1 MNEEFPFDKFF
12 NMANQEK
19 LNNNN
24 NLVLNPTKKPEKFS
38 NDSLFD
44 EILGNLKLRL
54 DFSHYVTYF
63 EKNLSFDSLVGN
75 QVCFKV
81 PTLFIKNAI
90 EKEYMGPFQSAIEDT
105 MGHGF
110 EIVLKLAPMTPS
122 GEQGS
127 LFINSQKVA
136 PEKKKKNAGD
146 LRFTITQTPED
157 LKNQVDSAYIKHMNP
172 QDTGI
177 VIDPTKTFSNYIVGP
192 SNSLAYAAAKAVSQ
206 KPGKD
211 GKYFSLYIYSNSG
224 LGKSHLLH
232 AIGNGIKENYPSM
245 AIKLT
250 TGRDFMNS
258 YVESIKSN
266 NVDYFRKT
274 FTEKVDILIIDDIHE
289 LKDKTGTQNE
299 FFHIFNELHRNG
311 KQLIFTS
318 DKSPKEIDGMEE
330 RIRTRFQWGLVV
342 DIQKPDFETRL
353 AILKRKALDLD
364 LHVPEDVINLMA
376 QNTQGSSSIR
386 ALEGN
391 LIKLSAYVDIHKV
404 ELDMDIVKEQLKIQE
419 SSDMDRVISLE
430 DVAKALAQFFKIPL
444 ADLKSKSRSKEIAH
458 ARHIAMYLSRKI
470 IRATQ
475 QEIGFFY
482 GGRDHTSVIHASQKI
497 HEQLETDP
505 ELLKTVEQI
514 EKFILTEQ

>member
-12 NMANQEK
+12 NMAETSNPNENKGLSHIHAKKEDK
-19 LNNNN
+19 LN
-24 NLVLNPTKKPEKFS
+24 S

-44 EILGNLKLRL
+44 HILENLKVKI
-54 DFSHYVTYF
+54 DIQNYITYF

-81 PTLFIKNAI
+81 PTLFIKNTI
-90 EKEYMGPFQSAIEDT
+90 EKEFMEPFQSAIEDT

-110 EIVLKLAPMTPS
+110 EIVFKLTPPASS
-122 GEQGS
+122 GEQPS
-127 LFINSQKVA
+127 LFQNTQKMNS
-136 PEKKKKNAGD
+136 EKKKKTAGD
-146 LRFTITQTPED
+146 TRFTLTPTPED
-157 LKNQVDSAYIKHMNP
+157 QKNQVDSAFLKHMNP
-172 QDTGI
+172 HDSGI
-177 VIDPTKTFSNYIVGP
+177 VIDPTKTFDTYVVGP
-192 SNSLAYAAAKAVSQ
+192 SNSLAFAAAKAVSE

-211 GKYFSLYIYSNSG
+211 GKYFSLYLHSASG
-224 LGKSHLLH
+224 LGKTHLLH
-232 AIGNGIKENYPSM
+232 AIANGIKEKYPHL

-258 YVESIKSN
+258 YVESIKN
-266 NVDYFRKT
+266 NHVNNFRKT
-274 FTEKVDILIIDDIHE
+274 FTEKVDIIIIDDIHE

-342 DIQKPDFETRL
+342 DISKPDFETRL
-353 AILKRKALDLD
+353 AILKRKARDLD
-364 LHVPEDVINLMA
+364 LHVPEDCIVLMA

-386 ALEGN
+386 SLEGN

-419 SSDMDRVISLE
+419 TSNSDRSIGLE
-430 DVAKALAQFFKIPL
+430 DVANAVAQYFKIPL
-444 ADLKSKSRSKEIAH
+444 ADLKSKSRSKEIAY
-458 ARHIAMYLSRKI
+458 ARHIGMYLSRRV

-475 QEIGFFY
+475 QEIGLFY
-482 GGRDHTSVIHASQKI
+482 GGRDHTSVIHAAQKI
-497 HEQLETDP
+497 HEQLDVDT
-505 ELLKTVEQI
+505 ELAKIIAEI
-514 EKFILTEQ
+514 EKSI

>member
-1 MNEEFPFDKFF
+1 MNEEFPFEKFF
-12 NMANQEK
+12 NMANQGK
-19 LNNNN
+19 PSNNEA
-24 NLVLNPTKKPEKFS
+24 LTPVFTKKPS
-38 NDSLFD
+38 MLTNDSLFD
-44 EILGNLKLRL
+44 EILENLKLKL
-54 DFSHYVTYF
+54 DFQQYVTYF
-63 EKNLSFDSLVGN
+63 EKNLSFDSIEGN
-75 QVCFKV
+75 QVIFKV
-81 PTLFIKNAI
+81 PTPFIRSSI
-90 EKEYMGPFQSAIEDT
+90 EKDFIEPFKSAIEDT
-105 MGHGF
+105 LGHGF
-110 EIVLKLAPMTPS
+110 EIILKLSAPATP
-122 GEQGS
+122 GEQTS
-127 LFINSQKVA
+127 FFQKSA
-136 PEKKKKNAGD
+136 PEKKKKTAADNT
-146 LRFTITQTPED
+146 FTITHTPQD
-157 LKNQVDSAYIKHMNP
+157 LKNQVDSAYIRHMNP
-172 QDTGI
+172 QDSGI
-177 VIDPTKTFSNYIVGP
+177 VIDPSKTFENYVVGP
-192 SNSLAYAAAKAVSQ
+192 SNSLAFAAAKAVSQ

-232 AIGNGIKENYPSM
+232 AIGNGIKQNYPHM

-258 YVESIKSN
+258 YVDSIKN
-266 NVDYFRKT
+266 NNIGYFRKN

-311 KQLIFTS
+311 KQFIFTS

-353 AILKRKALDLD
+353 AILKKKALDLD
-364 LHVPEDVINLMA
+364 LHVPEDVLILMA
-376 QNTQGSSSIR
+376 QNFQGSSSIR

-404 ELDMDIVKEQLKIQE
+404 ELDVDIVKEQLKIQDTPE
-419 SSDMDRVISLE
+419 IDRAVGLE
-430 DVAKALAQFFKIPL
+430 EVAKAVAQFFKIPL
-444 ADLKSKSRSKEIAH
+444 ADLKSKSRSKDIAH

-475 QEIGFFY
+475 QETGYFF

-497 HEQLETDP
+497 HEQIESDI
-505 ELLKTVEQI
+505 ELAKIVNQI
-514 EKFILTEQ
+514 EKSI

>member
-1 MNEEFPFDKFF
+1 MNEEFPFEKFF
-12 NMANQEK
+12 KMADQGK
-19 LNNNN
+19 LSNNN
-24 NLVLNPTKKPEKFS
+24 NLSHVLPKKSEKLS
-38 NDSLFD
+38 NDTLFD
-44 EILGNLKLRL
+44 EILANLKLKI
-54 DFSHYVTYF
+54 DIQKYITYF
-63 EKNLSFDSLVGN
+63 EKNLSFDSLEGN
-75 QVCFKV
+75 QVSFKV
-81 PTLFIKNAI
+81 PTPFIKNTI
-90 EKEYMGPFQSAIEDT
+90 EQEFMDPFQSAIEDT

-110 EIVLKLAPMTPS
+110 EIVLKLAPPTTSMDQAS
-122 GEQGS
+122 FFNN
-127 LFINSQKVA
+127 LQKTT
-136 PEKKKKNAGD
+136 PEKKKKTAGD
-146 LRFTITQTPED
+146 LRFTITPTPED
-157 LKNQVDSAYIKHMNP
+157 LKNQVDSAYINHMNSH
-172 QDTGI
+172 DSGI
-177 VIDPTKTFSNYIVGP
+177 VIDPTKTFENYVVGP
-192 SNSLAYAAAKAVSQ
+192 SNSLAYAAAKSVSQ

-224 LGKSHLLH
+224 LGKTHLLH
-232 AIGNGIKENYPSM
+232 AIGNGIKQNYPAM

-258 YVESIKSN
+258 YVDAIKNN
-266 NVDYFRKT
+266 NVSYFRKN

-330 RIRTRFQWGLVV
+330 RIRTRFQGGLIV

-353 AILKRKALDLD
+353 AILKKKALELD
-364 LHVPEDVINLMA
+364 LNVPEDVINLMA
-376 QNTQGSSSIR
+376 HNTQGSSSIR

-391 LIKLSAYVDIHKV
+391 LIKLSAYVEIHKV
-404 ELDMDIVKEQLKIQE
+404 ELDIDIVKEQLKIQNNPE
-419 SSDMDRVISLE
+419 IDQPIGLE
-430 DVAKALAQFFKIPL
+430 EVAKAVALFFKIPL

-475 QEIGFFY
+475 QEIGFYF

-497 HEQLETDP
+497 HEQVESDK
-505 ELLKTVEQI
+505 ELSKTIDQI
-514 EKFILTEQ
+514 EKSI